1 MTYLPFKTDHNI
13 RLFYHTTAQ
22 LRPLPSFSL
31 TMPSSSYLSKFTFI
45 KLFAAI
51 SRSLP
56 HFQMKYPQQY
66 DTESGLW
73 CLFIFNV
80 ENVYT
85 FAKIHYSAIVL
96 ACNRWLLAVCVYHF
110 RHAEKFQWNWMGF
123 VRSLVFFSS
132 HFVALGLFSVSSFA
146 GWTTNCELSLSSIV
160 SFDKLDTKVA
170 AGTTKFM
177 RNWSNYLK
185 MNRNGMNTLYNND
198 FGIGS

>member
-13 RLFYHTTAQ
+13 RLFYHSTAQ

-96 ACNRWLLAVCVYHF
+96 ACNRWLLAVCVCVPF
-110 RHAEKFQWNWMGF
+110 PPRRKVSMKLNGL
-123 VRSLVFFSS
+123 RSLTRVFFFSFCCS
-132 HFVALGLFSVSSFA
+132 RLVFCLFICRL
-146 GWTTNCELSLSSIV
+146 NYEL
-160 SFDKLDTKVA
+160 
-170 AGTTKFM
+170 
-177 RNWSNYLK
+177 
-185 MNRNGMNTLYNND
+185 
-198 FGIGS
+198 